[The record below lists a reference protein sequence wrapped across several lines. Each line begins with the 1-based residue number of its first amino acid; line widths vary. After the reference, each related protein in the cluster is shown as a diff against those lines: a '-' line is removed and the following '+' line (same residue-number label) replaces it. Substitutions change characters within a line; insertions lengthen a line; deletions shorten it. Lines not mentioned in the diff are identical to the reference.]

1 MIRNSIFTAIFVLA
15 GCIVLGQTASTKK
28 PKLVVG
34 IVVDQMR
41 FDQLN
46 KYENKFTDGGFK
58 RLQREGYNFKN
69 TTYNYIPTFTA
80 PGHASIFT
88 GTMPAYHGIIGNSWY
103 DRTLKRVR
111 GNVEDTTVVVVG
123 SQMANTRGASPRNL
137 LTTTISDE
145 LRMGSNFRSKV
156 VSVSLKD
163 RGAILPGGHT
173 ANAAYWLDVDTS
185 PGYFVSSGYYMQEL
199 PKWVTAFNKQDKA
212 NQYLNKTWSTLFPI
226 AEYVES
232 DADNNTYEPSLGGKP
247 TPTFPY
253 DFKAMREKY
262 RERGTEYQLLLVSP
276 DGNTILNEFA
286 QQAIT
291 NEKLGS
297 DEVTDMITISF
308 SVTDVIGHTFGPQ
321 AVEMQDIYFRLDK
334 EIENLLNFLDQ
345 QVGQGQY
352 VLFLTSDHGVMPVAS
367 YLENYKLPSGIARVK
382 RYTYALEN
390 YLNTKYGTQPWI
402 EYYAEDQIYLNRTL
416 ISDRKLDLNT
426 LQQEIADFLMGLE
439 GIHSALTAHNLQN
452 FDYGKGLNDLLQ
464 NGFLSRRSGD
474 ILLTYDPGV
483 VQNANSDLPIS
494 RVKGT
499 THGTGYG
506 YDRHVPMLWFGAG
519 IPKGSSVRNVSTTD
533 IAPSL
538 AMFLDLQLPSG
549 SIGQP
554 LEEIFPPSR
563 K

>member
-1 MIRNSIFTAIFVLA
+1 
-15 GCIVLGQTASTKK
+15 
-28 PKLVVG
+28 
-34 IVVDQMR
+34 
-41 FDQLN
+41 
-46 KYENKFTDGGFK
+46 
-58 RLQREGYNFKN
+58 
-69 TTYNYIPTFTA
+69 
-80 PGHASIFT
+80 
-88 GTMPAYHGIIGNSWY
+88 
-103 DRTLKRVR
+103 
-111 GNVEDTTVVVVG
+111 
-123 SQMANTRGASPRNL
+123 
-137 LTTTISDE
+137 
-145 LRMGSNFRSKV
+145 
-156 VSVSLKD
+156 
-163 RGAILPGGHT
+163 
-173 ANAAYWLDVDTS
+173 VDTS

-199 PKWVTAFNKQDKA
+199 PNWVTAFNQQDKA

-226 AEYVES
+226 ADYVES
-232 DADNNTYEPSLGGKP
+232 EADNNAYEPSLGGKP

-262 RERGTEYQLLLVSP
+262 TESGTEYQLLLVSP

-291 NEKLGS
+291 NEKLGA
-297 DEVTDMITISF
+297 DEVTDMINISF
-308 SVTDVIGHTFGPQ
+308 SVTDVVGHTFGPQ
-321 AVEMQDIYFRLDK
+321 AVEMQDIYLRLDK
-334 EIENLLNFLDQ
+334 EVENLLNFLDQ

-367 YLENYKLPSGIARVK
+367 YLENNKLPSGIARVK
-382 RYTYALEN
+382 RYTYALAN
-390 YLNTKYGTQPWI
+390 YLNNKYGTQPWI
-402 EYYAEDQIYLNRTL
+402 EYYAEDQIYLNRTV

-426 LQQEIADFLMGLE
+426 VQQEIADFLMGLE

-464 NGFLSRRSGD
+464 NGFLPRRSGD
-474 ILLTYDPGV
+474 ILLTYDPGL